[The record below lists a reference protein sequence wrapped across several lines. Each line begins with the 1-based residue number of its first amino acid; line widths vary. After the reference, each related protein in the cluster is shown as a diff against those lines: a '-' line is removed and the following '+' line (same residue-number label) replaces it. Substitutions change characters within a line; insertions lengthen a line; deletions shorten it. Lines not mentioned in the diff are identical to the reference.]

1 MTAVAAPMGLQAV
14 YHPSGLER
22 AMQFQIPTN
31 YGTSIF
37 KGDPVIL
44 DNTTNV
50 GQLKIGTAAAA
61 LLGVFIGC
69 EYTDATGKP
78 TFSSYWPAS
87 QTTQTGS
94 ITTAWVITDIET
106 VYKVQAQ
113 GSLTQA
119 AVGKEYDIVMGS
131 GNTSTGLSSTALSIT
146 PASNGAQKQFRVV
159 DIDRSPDNAA
169 GDAFT
174 VVNVVL
180 ANTQFRAPAVAI

>member
-1 MTAVAAPMGLQAV
+1 MTAVAAPLGLQAV

-22 AMQFQIPTN
+22 AMQFVIPTG
-31 YGTSIF
+31 YSTAIF

-61 LLGVFIGC
+61 LLGVFVGC
-69 EYTDATGKP
+69 EYIDATGKP
-78 TFSSYWPAS
+78 TFSNFWPAS

-94 ITTAWVITDIET
+94 TIIAWVITDIET
-106 VYKVQAQ
+106 VYEIQAQ
-113 GSLTQA
+113 GSLSQS

-131 GNTSTGLSSTALSIT
+131 GNTSTGLSTTALST
-146 PASNGAQKQFRVV
+146 TAAANGAQKQFRVV
-159 DIDRSPDNAA
+159 DFGRAPDNAA
-169 GDAFT
+169 GDAYT
-174 VVNVVL
+174 VVRVVL